1 MDTFSSNEE
10 RDGVRFSWNMWPT
23 SKIESIKM
31 VVPLGCMYVFFSAR
45 ARRFFLNREC
55 LSYRWSRSFDTTTT
69 ITTTH
74 TIQQVHTT
82 ETNTKSTST
91 LSSGTM

>member
-31 VVPLGCMYVFFSAR
+31 VVPLGCMYVSIAR
-45 ARRFFLNREC
+45 GVAREKKNNRNMK
-55 LSYRWSRSFDTTTT
+55 
-69 ITTTH
+69 
-74 TIQQVHTT
+74 HTT
-82 ETNTKSTST
+82 GSRHLNQSKINHNRIIQYDANVRD
-91 LSSGTM
+91 LC